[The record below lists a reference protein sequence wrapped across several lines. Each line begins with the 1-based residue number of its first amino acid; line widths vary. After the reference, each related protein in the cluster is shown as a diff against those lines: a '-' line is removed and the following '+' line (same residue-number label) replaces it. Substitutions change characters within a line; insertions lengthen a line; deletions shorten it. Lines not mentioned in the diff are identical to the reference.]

1 MKQQY
6 TVYFYSILM
15 IRVTMRF
22 NSWGQD
28 IDNGYYSLMHK
39 NSLPNGFKFAFT
51 FRNVHDIIIS
61 NFTGPSLSI
70 FVCHID

>member
-6 TVYFYSILM
+6 TVYFYSIPM
-15 IRVTMRF
+15 ICVTMRF
-22 NSWGQD
+22 ISWVQD
-28 IDNGYYSLMHK
+28 IDKTYYSSMHK

-51 FRNVHDIIIS
+51 FRNVHGIIIS

-70 FVCHID
+70 GVCYID